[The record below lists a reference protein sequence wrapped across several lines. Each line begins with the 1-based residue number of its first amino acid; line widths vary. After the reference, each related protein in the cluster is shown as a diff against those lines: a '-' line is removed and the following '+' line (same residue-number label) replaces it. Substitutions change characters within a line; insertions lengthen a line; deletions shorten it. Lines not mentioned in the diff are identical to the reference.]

1 MAIPD
6 NSPGDDMNTA
16 MTTPIH
22 DQLTQEH
29 AQADQRIR
37 DFIASVQPLIDEL
50 RELEAAL
57 QT

>member
-1 MAIPD
+1 
-6 NSPGDDMNTA
+6 MNTV

-22 DQLTQEH
+22 DQLTQERL
-29 AQADQRIR
+29 QAEQRIR

-50 RELEAAL
+50 RDLEAAL